1 MSDAAHDCQA
11 HKQNRGEVGERRVA
25 DRSQPECQHYP
36 AQRRNCRAQRE
47 CEQLRL
53 GHVDAER
60 RSGPLVG
67 SNGEQSPPAAPTTD
81 VRHHP
86 HRQQRHCQH
95 EEAVSLR
102 VTNGAD
108 VEAEQLRTAD
118 LSALHAAGVFAVAEQ
133 HQLYGGAESQRDNC
147 QVDAAGSYSRQ
158 GEDESQRHGGQH
170 AGDQRQQERDVEHRN
185 EAT

>member
-1 MSDAAHDCQA
+1 MTDAAHDCQA
-11 HKQNRGEVGERRVA
+11 HEQNRGEVGERRVA
-25 DRSQPECQHYP
+25 DRGQPECQHDP
-36 AQRRNCRAQRE
+36 AQRRNCRAERE
-47 CEQLRL
+47 GEQLRL

-67 SNGEQSPPAAPTTD
+67 SDREQAPPAAPTTH

-102 VTNGAD
+102 VANGAD
-108 VEAEQLRTAD
+108 VEAEQLRAAH
-118 LSALHAAGVFAVAEQ
+118 LSALHAAGVLAVAEQ
-133 HQLYGGAESQRDNC
+133 HQLDGGTESQRDNG
-147 QVDAAGSYSRQ
+147 QIDAASSCSRQ
-158 GEDESQRHGGQH
+158 GEDESQRHRGQH

-185 EAT
+185 EAS